1 MLSVNTRAE
10 PKILPNVVRQ
20 GVIHRL
26 AELRTSLVV
35 QLLVAGVCA
44 RAELVDGRLELVMA
58 VRERQL
64 TPNGK

>member
-35 QLLVAGVCA
+35 QLLVARVCA
-44 RAELVDGRLELVMA
+44 RAELVDRRLELV
-58 VRERQL
+58 VPVTESQL
-64 TPNGK
+64 SRT